1 MKSVALNSKQEVVE
15 QENLEQIKNSYTVP
29 QIKKQLLDI
38 NTILVENNFK
48 LVEVHGKK
56 KKSNYCQA
64 LLEAREALQVC
75 KQKIESRKKAKKKQI
90 LITTEEVKFHKGEE
104 HLEEKICKVNL
115 PQPSNVVSVA
125 STQIPLIPKRVLP
138 KRIAPIQMY
147 EPPIHPQKSYPLA
160 QVKLHTQDKKT
171 PVQKVGI
178 PVGKI
183 TTVDRFFV
191 SASDS
196 IGLER
201 HLYKSI
207 LDTPKE
213 EEAIDTNLTNKEDN
227 DPLLN
232 NYILKRHLEWDDE
245 VNRIIQSFESPVC
258 EALEDF

>member
-1 MKSVALNSKQEVVE
+1 MMKSVALNSKQEVD
-15 QENLEQIKNSYTVP
+15 QENLEQIKNAYTVP

-48 LVEVHGKK
+48 LIEVQGKK
-56 KKSNYCQA
+56 KKTHYCQA
-64 LLEAREALQVC
+64 LLEAREALKVC
-75 KQKIESRKKAKKKQI
+75 KQKIESRKKAKKKKT
-90 LITTEEVKFHKGEE
+90 LISTEEVKENV
-104 HLEEKICKVNL
+104 EEKSNEVNL
-115 PQPSNVVSVA
+115 PQPANVVPLVSA
-125 STQIPLIPKRVLP
+125 QLPLIPKRVLP

-160 QVKLHTQDKKT
+160 QVKLHAQDKRT
-171 PVQKVGI
+171 PLQKVGI
-178 PVGKI
+178 PVEKI

-196 IGLER
+196 MGLER
-201 HLYKSI
+201 HQYKPI

-213 EEAIDTNLTNKEDN
+213 EETVDTNLSNKEDT

-258 EALEDF
+258 EALEDL